1 METIKLQDGRVIE
14 CKDTIFHTAYV
25 HLGFMDRVRVLF
37 IGKLRVESE
46 IYCGELPEVKGS
58 IAKTYC
64 NRIFNSYRRAF
75 ISKKQ
80 TGGWESVT
88 N

>member
-1 METIKLQDGRVIE
+1 MTTLPDGRVIGH
-14 CKDTIFHTAYV
+14 KDTIMHTAYV
-25 HLGFMDRVRVLF
+25 HLGLKDRIRVLLM
-37 IGKLRVESE
+37 GKLRVESE

-75 ISKKQ
+75 MSKRSG
-80 TGGWESVT
+80 GGWESVT